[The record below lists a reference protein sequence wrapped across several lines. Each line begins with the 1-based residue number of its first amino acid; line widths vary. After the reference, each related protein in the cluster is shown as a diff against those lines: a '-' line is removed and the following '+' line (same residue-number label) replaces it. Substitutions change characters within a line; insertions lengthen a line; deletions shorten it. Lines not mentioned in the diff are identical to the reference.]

1 MVLPVKVSIDNDTHL
16 AHTVDITPRG
26 AQLGALRTQ
35 LQPGAIIHLQ
45 RGARKAK
52 FRIAWFRQLA
62 PNEIRAGVECL
73 ESLENFW
80 GVNLSDREG
89 ESKEDV
95 QAILSLL
102 KHNAVS
108 EVAYPSLPKK

>member
-1 MVLPVKVSIDNDTHL
+1 
-16 AHTVDITPRG
+16 
-26 AQLGALRTQ
+26 
-35 LQPGAIIHLQ
+35 
-45 RGARKAK
+45 
-52 FRIAWFRQLA
+52 
-62 PNEIRAGVECL
+62 L

-89 ESKEDV
+89 ESKEDM

>member
-1 MVLPVKVSIDNDTHL
+1 MQSGAKILP
-16 AHTVDITPRG
+16 R
-26 AQLGALRTQ
+26 
-35 LQPGAIIHLQ
+35 
-45 RGARKAK
+45 
-52 FRIAWFRQLA
+52 FRIRFDSLRRTKYGPVLNAWSHWR
-62 PNEIRAGVECL
+62 
-73 ESLENFW
+73 NFG

-89 ESKEDV
+89 ESKEDM